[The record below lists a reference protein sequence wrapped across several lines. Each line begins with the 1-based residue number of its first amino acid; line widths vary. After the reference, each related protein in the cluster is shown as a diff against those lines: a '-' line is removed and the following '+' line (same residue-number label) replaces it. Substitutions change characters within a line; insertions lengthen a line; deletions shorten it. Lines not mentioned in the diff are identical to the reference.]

1 MDLPPGAD
9 APDGHDGSTALSFTE
24 TPLDFST
31 PELQALALEVI
42 PEQHFELRAEDA
54 RDSYFTD
61 TSKLDAKQLVHDR
74 FRTNPRALHDHL
86 INALDLRGT
95 EELLDLGCGNGEI
108 LARIRPY
115 LAAGHLTAF
124 DIAPAALEAA
134 RQRLDGVATPCEFVE
149 GSADDLSAFAI
160 DSFDRVMA
168 VYMAHYVT
176 DLDACFAEVRR
187 VLRLGGRFVLATDR
201 TDSMVEMWN
210 VHFAA
215 LREMNAPQTLFRAT
229 PKARISLS
237 NGAEQLAPHFANVDR
252 VDWQDQL
259 QFGKAEHFMA
269 FYRSCNHCCAGS
281 KPGEGLPPAFFTE
294 LEHRVHAHV
303 QAAIET
309 TGYFTL
315 TKYTGHFI
323 CS

>member
-1 MDLPPGAD
+1 M
-9 APDGHDGSTALSFTE
+9 SFTD
-24 TPLDFST
+24 TPLDFRT
-31 PELQALALEVI
+31 PELDALASVVI
-42 PEQHFELRAEDA
+42 PERHFELSAEDA
-54 RDSYFTD
+54 RDRYFTD

-74 FRTNPRALHDHL
+74 FRTNPLALHDHL
-86 INALDLRGT
+86 IAALDLRGT
-95 EELLDLGCGNGEI
+95 EELLDLGCGNGEM

-124 DIAPAALEAA
+124 DIAPAALDAA
-134 RQRLDGVATPCEFVE
+134 RQRLDGVATPCDFVE
-149 GSADDLSAFAI
+149 GSADDLRAFAD

-187 VLRLGGRFVLATDR
+187 VLRPEGRFVLATDR
-201 TDSMVEMWN
+201 TDSMVEMWD

-215 LREMNAPQTLFRAT
+215 LRDMNAPEALFRAT
-229 PKARISLS
+229 PKGRISLS
-237 NGAEQLAPHFANVDR
+237 NGTDQLAPFFASIER

-269 FYRSCNHCCAGS
+269 FYRSCDHCCASS
-281 KPGEGLPPAFFTE
+281 KPGADLPPAFFAE
-294 LEHRVHAHV
+294 LEERVHARV
-303 QAAIET
+303 QASIAR
-309 TGYFTL
+309 TGYFAL
-315 TKYTGHFI
+315 TKYTGHLI

>member
-1 MDLPPGAD
+1 MYA
-9 APDGHDGSTALSFTE
+9 E
-24 TPLDFST
+24 LDFRT
-31 PELQALALEVI
+31 PELDGLASRVI
-42 PEQHFELRAEDA
+42 PDQYFELKAEDA

-61 TSKLDAKQLVHDR
+61 SSKLDATQLVHDR
-74 FRTNPRALHDHL
+74 FRTNPLALHDHL
-86 INALDLRGT
+86 IRALDLRGA

-115 LAAGHLTAF
+115 LAAGHLVGL
-124 DIAPAALEAA
+124 DIAPAVLEAA

-149 GSADDLSAFAI
+149 GSADDLSAFDS

-176 DLDACFAEVRR
+176 DLQACFAEVQR
-187 VLRLGGRFVLATDR
+187 VLRPGGRFLLATDR
-201 TDSMVEMWN
+201 PDSMVEMYDA
-210 VHFAA
+210 HFAA
-215 LREMNAPQTLFRAT
+215 LRDMDAPQHLFRAT
-229 PKARISLS
+229 PKARISLD
-237 NGAEQLAPHFANVDR
+237 NGTEQLAPHFASVKR

-259 QFGKAEHFMA
+259 QFAKAEHFMA
-269 FYRSCNHCCAGS
+269 FYRSCNYCCASS

-294 LEHRVHAHV
+294 LEDRVHDRV
-303 QAAIET
+303 QAVIDDI
-309 TGYFTL
+309 GYFAL

>member
-1 MDLPPGAD
+1 M
-9 APDGHDGSTALSFTE
+9 SFTD
-24 TPLDFST
+24 THLDFRT
-31 PELQALALEVI
+31 PELDALASAVI
-42 PEQHFELRAEDA
+42 PKRHFELRSEDA
-54 RDSYFTD
+54 RDDYFTD

-74 FRTNPRALHDHL
+74 FRTNPLALHDHL
-86 INALDLRGT
+86 LRALSLRGT
-95 EELLDLGCGNGEI
+95 EELLDLGCGNGEL

-115 LAAGHLTAF
+115 LGAGHLTAF

-149 GSADDLSAFAI
+149 GSADDLRVFAD

-187 VLRLGGRFVLATDR
+187 VLRPGGRFVLATDS

-215 LREMNAPQTLFRAT
+215 LRDMNAPETLFRAT
-229 PKARISLS
+229 PKGRISLS
-237 NGAEQLAPHFANVDR
+237 NGTEQLTPHFASVER

-259 QFGKAEHFMA
+259 QFGKAKQFMA
-269 FYRSCNHCCAGS
+269 FYRSCDHCCAS
-281 KPGEGLPPAFFTE
+281 SRPGADLPPEFFAE
-294 LEHRVHAHV
+294 LEERVHARV
-303 QAAIET
+303 QAEIDA
-309 TGYFTL
+309 TGYFAL
-315 TKYTGHFI
+315 TKLTGHFI
-323 CS
+323 CC

>member
-1 MDLPPGAD
+1 M
-9 APDGHDGSTALSFTE
+9 SFTD
-24 TPLDFST
+24 THMDFRT
-31 PELQALALEVI
+31 PELDALASVVI

-74 FRTNPRALHDHL
+74 FRTNPQALHDHL
-86 INALDLRGT
+86 IGALDLRGT

-149 GSADDLSAFAI
+149 GTADDLSVFAN

-187 VLRLGGRFVLATDR
+187 VLRPGGRFVLATDR

-215 LREMNAPQTLFRAT
+215 LRDMNAPEMLFRAT
-229 PKARISLS
+229 PKGRISLS
-237 NGAEQLAPHFANVDR
+237 NGTGQLTPYFASVER

-259 QFGKAEHFMA
+259 QFGKVDAFMA
-269 FYRSCNHCCAGS
+269 FYRSCNHCCASS
-281 KPGEGLPPAFFTE
+281 KPGMDLPPAFFTE
-294 LEHRVHAHV
+294 LEERVHARV
-303 QAAIET
+303 QAAIEKV
-309 TGYFTL
+309 GYFAL

>member
-1 MDLPPGAD
+1 MTIGA
-9 APDGHDGSTALSFTE
+9 HALST
-24 TPLDFST
+24 TGTDLDFRT
-31 PELQALALEVI
+31 PELDALSARVI

-61 TSKLDAKQLVHDR
+61 SSKLDAKQLAHDR
-74 FRTNPRALHDHL
+74 FRTNPLALHDHL
-86 INALDLRGT
+86 IRALDLRGT

-115 LAAGHLTAF
+115 LAAGHLVGL
-124 DIAPAALEAA
+124 DIAPAVLEAA
-134 RQRLDGVATPCEFVE
+134 RQRLDGVATPFQLIE
-149 GSADDLSAFAI
+149 GSADDLRAFAT

-176 DLDACFAEVRR
+176 DLQKCFAEARR
-187 VLRLGGRFVLATDR
+187 VLRPSGRFVLATDR
-201 TDSMVEMWN
+201 PDSMVEMWN
-210 VHFAA
+210 VHFDA
-215 LREMNAPQTLFRAT
+215 LRAMNAPKDLFRAT
-229 PKARISLS
+229 PKARISLE
-237 NGAEQLAPHFANVDR
+237 NGAAQLAPHFASVER

-259 QFGKAEHFMA
+259 QFGKAEYFMT
-269 FYRSCNHCCAGS
+269 FYRNCNYCCASS

-294 LEHRVHAHV
+294 LEQRVRASV
-303 QAAIET
+303 QAVIDA
-309 TGYFTL
+309 TGYFAL

>member
-1 MDLPPGAD
+1 MD
-9 APDGHDGSTALSFTE
+9 FR
-24 TPLDFST
+24 T
-31 PELQALALEVI
+31 PELDALASAVI

-86 INALDLRGT
+86 IGALDLRGT

-134 RQRLDGVATPCEFVE
+134 RQRLHGVATPCEFVE
-149 GSADDLSAFAI
+149 GTADDLSVFAN

-187 VLRLGGRFVLATDR
+187 VLRPGGRFVLATDR

-215 LREMNAPQTLFRAT
+215 LRDMNAPEMLFRAT
-229 PKARISLS
+229 PKGRISLS
-237 NGAEQLAPHFANVDR
+237 NGTGQLTPYFASVER

-259 QFGKAEHFMA
+259 QFGKADAFMA
-269 FYRSCNHCCAGS
+269 FYRGCNYCCAGS
-281 KPGEGLPPAFFTE
+281 KPGQGLLPAFFAE
-294 LEHRVHAHV
+294 LEERVHARV

-309 TGYFTL
+309 TGYFAL